1 MLFLPLAPFEQ
12 RVSWTHGDCGPGQG
26 AGALAAGAGCG
37 RGTGREAG
45 RYQSCR
51 EEKERERC
59 RTYCDAKE
67 SGSKKRMCLTL
78 AVVVD
83 GVVVRRRP

>member
-1 MLFLPLAPFEQ
+1 MLFLPLSPFEQ

-37 RGTGREAG
+37 RRTGREAG

-51 EEKERERC
+51 EEREGNDAEPTATQRKE
-59 RTYCDAKE
+59 D
-67 SGSKKRMCLTL
+67 
-78 AVVVD
+78 
-83 GVVVRRRP
+83 